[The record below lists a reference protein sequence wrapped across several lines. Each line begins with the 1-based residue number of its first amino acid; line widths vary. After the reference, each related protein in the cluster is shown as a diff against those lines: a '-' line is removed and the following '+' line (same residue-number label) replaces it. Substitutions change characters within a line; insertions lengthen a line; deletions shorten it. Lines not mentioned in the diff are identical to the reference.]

1 MKVET
6 LYTIVKCTSSV
17 HYVKLPFFYLKQQKG
32 WGPDDL
38 WSWVHIMVATSHTKI
53 FPLPSVRNSM
63 HPAFLL
69 TRIQRDKQ
77 LNTYDMH
84 ARIWFESWGMLNGMI
99 PEIISYSPVI
109 SPVSGWIVMVFG
121 LNPWEQDGDDTG
133 DRRTRTFAS
142 HITPQNLPQSTH
154 TTSKYL
160 FRYDEHAC
168 HSIIQP
174 AHSIITDH
182 GARRPVVAI
191 TIIRSIEGSPMSHRW
206 PIGAV
211 AVESRYL

>member
-1 MKVET
+1 MKRLV
-6 LYTIVKCTSSV
+6 
-17 HYVKLPFFYLKQQKG
+17 
-32 WGPDDL
+32 
-38 WSWVHIMVATSHTKI
+38 
-53 FPLPSVRNSM
+53 SM
-63 HPAFLL
+63 P
-69 TRIQRDKQ
+69 RR
-77 LNTYDMH
+77 LN
-84 ARIWFESWGMLNGMI
+84 ESWNFIHDSQMHLKCSLRKASFFLFEAAKRMRPRWPVVMSTYHGSHKPHKNI
-99 PEIISYSPVI
+99 PFALGEEFYAPGLPVI

-142 HITPQNLPQSTH
+142 HITPQN
-154 TTSKYL
+154 
-160 FRYDEHAC
+160 
-168 HSIIQP
+168 
-174 AHSIITDH
+174 SIITDH

>member
-1 MKVET
+1 MH
-6 LYTIVKCTSSV
+6 LKCSLRKASFFLFEAAKRMRPRWPVVMSTYHGS
-17 HYVKLPFFYLKQQKG
+17 HKPHKNIPFALGEEFYAPGL
-32 WGPDDL
+32 
-38 WSWVHIMVATSHTKI
+38 
-53 FPLPSVRNSM
+53 
-63 HPAFLL
+63 
-69 TRIQRDKQ
+69 
-77 LNTYDMH
+77 
-84 ARIWFESWGMLNGMI
+84 
-99 PEIISYSPVI
+99 PVI